1 MTDNITGKKK
11 KRKYFRK
18 CGICGKRFEQS
29 YGVRDNGSYTGWIC
43 DECACQLHPE
53 YEEFGEY

>member
-1 MTDNITGKKK
+1 MTDNIASNKK

-29 YGVRDNGSYTGWIC
+29 DGVRYYGSDTGWIC
-43 DECACQLHPE
+43 DDCAIAQHPE
-53 YEEFGEY
+53 YEEFGEE